1 MKGLSLYFIFSF
13 KTILRVHETVS
24 NLLLL
29 VYSLFIIIIIALSIT
44 LLLEPVSITLE
55 KMRSIAEID
64 TYMSTFTF
72 KWFHVCAWMHKVMI
86 MLSSAQVYSIIF
98 ACCLKRWY
106 LSTSDNL
113 KLQYHSLHLQQLAL
127 PLFFFFFF
135 AKYFWV
141 PTTCQALFQVLK
153 FGTQWC
159 KTYTSIISILGRS
172 PALIFFSHCYLQ
184 SENFHGKE
192 TSNVAN
198 V

>member
-1 MKGLSLYFIFSF
+1 MFYFSF
-13 KTILRVHETVS
+13 KTIPKVHEIVS

-29 VYSLFIIIIIALSIT
+29 VYSLFMIIIIIIALSIT
-44 LLLEPVSITLE
+44 LLLELVSITLE

-72 KWFHVCAWMHKVMI
+72 KWFQVCAWMHKVMI

-127 PLFFFFFF
+127 PLFFFFFCKIF
-135 AKYFWV
+135 LSSHAAGTIPGVKI
-141 PTTCQALFQVLK
+141 PR
-153 FGTQWC
+153 TQWC
-159 KTYTSIISILGRS
+159 KTYTSIMSILGRS
-172 PALIFFSHCYLQ
+172 PALIFSHCYLQ

>member
-86 MLSSAQVYSIIF
+86 MLSSAQVYSIVF

-127 PLFFFFFF
+127 PLFFFFFCKIF
-135 AKYFWV
+135 LSSHYM
-141 PTTCQALFQVLK
+141 P
-153 FGTQWC
+153 GTIPGVKIWD
-159 KTYTSIISILGRS
+159 T
-172 PALIFFSHCYLQ
+172 
-184 SENFHGKE
+184 
-192 TSNVAN
+192 V